1 MLELLL
7 SLLILIGA
15 GFTLI
20 GSLGLLRLRDFYSR
34 LHAPTKATTLGV
46 GSLLIASAVFFS
58 YQEEGL
64 SLHEVLVTLFLF
76 LFWLLRRK
84 QVRFGLALLFGGSA
98 AITLAYMGA
107 MVASLEAFGSSA
119 WLPLQTRPWATSP
132 ISAGD
137 WPRPSATRLMK
148 SA

>member
-1 MLELLL
+1 MMTTMLELLL
-7 SLLILIGA
+7 SALILIGA

-58 YQEEGL
+58 HRNEGL

-76 LFWLLRRK
+76 ITAPVGAHLMAKAALHLRLSSLAKPPDENLLE
-84 QVRFGLALLFGGSA
+84 
-98 AITLAYMGA
+98 GA
-107 MVASLEAFGSSA
+107 PCDAERAKS
-119 WLPLQTRPWATSP
+119 TRE
-132 ISAGD
+132 
-137 WPRPSATRLMK
+137 
-148 SA
+148 